1 MGLSLHTGGRS
12 EAKALIVLHR
22 SGVRVRKDV
31 TMRPPH
37 FRRVV
42 VPLLV
47 LSVVTSAFAAE
58 ELLDRYPFDPA
69 CAWGRLSD
77 GRGRVVRCLTQAEAK
92 VLATASQPSA
102 VPPVASQVPPT
113 EPELPNLAF
122 RATLVDVVADEGEL
136 PVAKK
141 KLAVPLDRYAD
152 CVRVHGGLTAAEG
165 EVRVRFLVRERGRA
179 EGVSVESKKGL
190 GDQAARCIAD
200 VVDRRPTGI
209 PDAPLTGAVAIIRV
223 TREK

>member
-1 MGLSLHTGGRS
+1 MKPS
-12 EAKALIVLHR
+12 
-22 SGVRVRKDV
+22 
-31 TMRPPH
+31 H
-37 FRRVV
+37 FRRLVA
-42 VPLLV
+42 PLLV

-69 CAWGRLSD
+69 CGWGRLAD

-92 VLATASQPSA
+92 LLAAP
-102 VPPVASQVPPT
+102 SQVPAAPPAASQAPPAAP
-113 EPELPNLAF
+113 EPPSVAL
-122 RATLVDVVADEGEL
+122 RASLVDVLADEGEL

-141 KLAVPLDRYAD
+141 KLAVPLDRYTD
-152 CVRVHGGLTAAEG
+152 CVKSHGGLTAAEG

-190 GDQAARCIAD
+190 SDQAARCIAD